1 MDTSL
6 IYQQILTS
14 VNMFIPEDNRENVKS
29 RISYKF
35 SRKSLHI
42 TLGNSFE
49 STKHMFVIDG
59 FMTDVVET
67 HTGFTWKN
75 ISRITMQQ
83 IIDEMVK
90 SLK

>member
-1 MDTSL
+1 METAL
-6 IYQQILTS
+6 IYQQISTS
-14 VNMFIPEDNRENVKS
+14 VCRFVAEDNRENIKS

-35 SRKSLHI
+35 SRKSLHFKH
-42 TLGNSFE
+42 GKSFD
-49 STKHMFVIDG
+49 SIKHMFVIDG

-83 IIDEMVK
+83 IIDELVK